1 MPNDEAFEYL
11 PTQAIADFLATE
23 NEPMV
28 DGILFP
34 SVQAT
39 GDGLN
44 VVLFHKAARVES
56 MDIPVGTEIEALTGF
71 ISEDGWEV
79 DYSVNEQVPPKKL
92 SNNENQEEESQYL
105 ASFISDLTHDHD
117 ADLRDVTLR
126 IDTETVSVHVVRGV
140 KYNYDSHK
148 VRRHRWEMGNV
159 AF

>member
-1 MPNDEAFEYL
+1 MGLATCPCLRL
-11 PTQAIADFLATE
+11 PTDSAE
-23 NEPMV
+23 EP
-28 DGILFP
+28 
-34 SVQAT
+34 
-39 GDGLN
+39 
-44 VVLFHKAARVES
+44 
-56 MDIPVGTEIEALTGF
+56 
-71 ISEDGWEV
+71 
-79 DYSVNEQVPPKKL
+79 
-92 SNNENQEEESQYL
+92 ENQEEESQYL